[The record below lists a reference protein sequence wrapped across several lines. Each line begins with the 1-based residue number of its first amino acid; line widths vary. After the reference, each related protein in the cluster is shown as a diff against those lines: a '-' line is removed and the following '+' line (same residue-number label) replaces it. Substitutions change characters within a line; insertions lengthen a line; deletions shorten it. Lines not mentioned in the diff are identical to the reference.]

1 MPIVVATCH
10 ANAKAI
16 PGTDKDAGQ
25 VEIDVGQCSL
35 ASNSEIGRISARAFL
50 EALSVD
56 VGHLYGV
63 FLLQIWFLSTLV
75 RK

>member
-16 PGTDKDAGQ
+16 PGTDKDADQ
-25 VEIDVGQCSL
+25 VEIYAGQCSL

-63 FLLQIWFLSTLV
+63 FCYKYGF
-75 RK
+75 

>member
-16 PGTDKDAGQ
+16 PGTDKDADQ
-25 VEIDVGQCSL
+25 VEICVSQCSL
-35 ASNSEIGRISARAFL
+35 ASIWEFGRISAPAFL

-63 FLLQIWFLSTLV
+63 FCYKYGF
-75 RK
+75 

>member
-1 MPIVVATCH
+1 VPIVVATCH

-56 VGHLYGV
+56 VGHLYRV
-63 FLLQIWFLSTLV
+63 FCFTYGF
-75 RK
+75 